1 MLHTLMK
8 SPYFIDLD
16 TMFLMVD
23 LNDDI
28 IMLQDGVIFAVDE
41 NFVLTYKSYINIIYI
56 LKEDLEAR
64 GLKNI
69 NSSFK
74 VINYIQF
81 VQLTFKHTTQ
91 MNW

>member
-1 MLHTLMK
+1 MK

-16 TMFLMVD
+16 TMFAMVD

-41 NFVLTYKSYINIIYI
+41 KFFLNYKSYINITYI
-56 LKEDLEAR
+56 LQEDLEAR

-81 VQLTFKHTTQ
+81 VELTYKHTTQ